1 MRWVYRLA
9 LTLAV
14 IAPLHAPAFAA
25 EPEAP
30 AVLIGATEAIRIA
43 IQNRLSAK
51 FTAASNARKSEQGA
65 LVEFYSAP
73 EHHLLWVDDK
83 ELTDRGKMVMAE
95 IAKADDYGLRASDY
109 ALPKPDTFDASDP
122 KATDWL
128 ADAEIKISFAVL
140 GYANDARGGRINPS
154 RLSENLDPSLAL
166 PNPSEVIESIAF
178 RSDPAAYLR
187 SFQPDQPQFEALR
200 QKLLELR
207 AATRRAQ
214 MINPPSSS
222 RTDLCSR
229 WACSTSKSSCFASA
243 SMCPPTHTPKKTHS
257 MLRWSKSWSD
267 SRMPT
272 ASFPMAW

>member
-1 MRWVYRLA
+1 MRRVYHLA

-25 EPEAP
+25 EPDAP
-30 AVLIGATEAIRIA
+30 AVLIGPTEAIRIA

-73 EHHLLWVDDK
+73 EQHLLWVDDK
-83 ELTDRGKMVMAE
+83 GLTDRGRAVIAE

-140 GYANDARGGRINPS
+140 GYANDARGGRINPN

-166 PNPSEVIESIAF
+166 PNPSEVIESIAI

-187 SFQPDQPQFEALR
+187 SFQPDQ
-200 QKLLELR
+200 
-207 AATRRAQ
+207 
-214 MINPPSSS
+214 
-222 RTDLCSR
+222 
-229 WACSTSKSSCFASA
+229 
-243 SMCPPTHTPKKTHS
+243 
-257 MLRWSKSWSD
+257 
-267 SRMPT
+267 
-272 ASFPMAW
+272 

>member
-83 ELTDRGKMVMAE
+83 GLTDRGKMVMAE

-128 ADAEIKISFAVL
+128 ADAEIKISSAVL

-166 PNPSEVIESIAF
+166 PNPSEVIEID
-178 RSDPAAYLR
+178 RLPLR
-187 SFQPDQPQFEALR
+187 SCGLFAELPAGSAAVRSAASEAAGITGR
-200 QKLLELR
+200 QAEE
-207 AATRRAQ
+207 RR
-214 MINPPSSS
+214 
-222 RTDLCSR
+222 
-229 WACSTSKSSCFASA
+229 
-243 SMCPPTHTPKKTHS
+243 
-257 MLRWSKSWSD
+257 
-267 SRMPT
+267 
-272 ASFPMAW
+272 

>member
-109 ALPKPDTFDASDP
+109 ALPK
-122 KATDWL
+122 
-128 ADAEIKISFAVL
+128 
-140 GYANDARGGRINPS
+140 R
-154 RLSENLDPSLAL
+154 
-166 PNPSEVIESIAF
+166 
-178 RSDPAAYLR
+178 
-187 SFQPDQPQFEALR
+187 
-200 QKLLELR
+200 
-207 AATRRAQ
+207 
-214 MINPPSSS
+214 S
-222 RTDLCSR
+222 RTTCSCCMPILSIGPSGMMTADL
-229 WACSTSKSSCFASA
+229 SSALF
-243 SMCPPTHTPKKTHS
+243 
-257 MLRWSKSWSD
+257 
-267 SRMPT
+267 
-272 ASFPMAW
+272 

>member
-154 RLSENLDPSLAL
+154 RLARSKSCAPQSIVSDRIDCL
-166 PNPSEVIESIAF
+166 P
-178 RSDPAAYLR
+178 LR
-187 SFQPDQPQFEALR
+187 SCGLFAELPAGSAAVRSVASEATGITGRQPE
-200 QKLLELR
+200 E
-207 AATRRAQ
+207 RR
-214 MINPPSSS
+214 
-222 RTDLCSR
+222 
-229 WACSTSKSSCFASA
+229 
-243 SMCPPTHTPKKTHS
+243 
-257 MLRWSKSWSD
+257 
-267 SRMPT
+267 
-272 ASFPMAW
+272 

>member
-30 AVLIGATEAIRIA
+30 AVLIRTTEAIRIA

-83 ELTDRGKMVMAE
+83 EPTDRGKMVMAE

-140 GYANDARGGRINPS
+140 GYANDARGGRKFTAASNA
-154 RLSENLDPSLAL
+154 RKSEQGALVEFYSAPEHHLLWVDDKELTDRGKMVMAEIAKADDYGLRASDYAL
-166 PNPSEVIESIAF
+166 PK
-178 RSDPAAYLR
+178 R
-187 SFQPDQPQFEALR
+187 
-200 QKLLELR
+200 
-207 AATRRAQ
+207 
-214 MINPPSSS
+214 
-222 RTDLCSR
+222 
-229 WACSTSKSSCFASA
+229 
-243 SMCPPTHTPKKTHS
+243 
-257 MLRWSKSWSD
+257 
-267 SRMPT
+267 
-272 ASFPMAW
+272 